1 MERFYTCYLLRF
13 ANRHP
18 DHLQIAKRFLC
29 PKWEMIN
36 SNDIQKT
43 NIKNEFLVPSTK
55 NNSVL
60 YIVNSEI
67 GMCSCP
73 VDMSDASYKHQGA
86 VSIKFH
92 ISMFNFI
99 LLLTLDDHIIYIY
112 IALGKSNIFLL
123 DLLFI

>member
-1 MERFYTCYLLRF
+1 MERFYTCHLLRF

-18 DHLQIAKRFLC
+18 GHLQIAKQFLC
-29 PKWEMIN
+29 PKWETVN

-43 NIKNEFLVPSTK
+43 NVENKFLVSSTK

-67 GMCSCP
+67 GVCFCP
-73 VDMSDASYKHQGA
+73 VGMSGAPCKHQEA

-99 LLLTLDDHIIYIY
+99 SSLTPDDRIIYVY
-112 IALGKSNIFLL
+112 IALDKSNIFLL
-123 DLLFI
+123 NLLFI

>member
-1 MERFYTCYLLRF
+1 MERFYTRCLLRF

-18 DHLQIAKRFLC
+18 GHLQIAKRFLY
-29 PKWEMIN
+29 PKWETVN

-43 NIKNEFLVPSTK
+43 NVENEFLVSSTK
-55 NNSVL
+55 NNGVL

-67 GMCSCP
+67 GVCSCP
-73 VDMSDASYKHQGA
+73 VGISGA
-86 VSIKFH
+86 LCKYQEAVLMKFH
-92 ISMFNFI
+92 ISIFNFI
-99 LLLTLDDHIIYIY
+99 PSLTPDDRIIYVY